1 MLNIV
6 SSTQIDRKERSFSWN
21 GKEYQFNFA
30 YDNILRL
37 FKLID
42 DNSIDKM
49 AKFELE
55 FEMLIGSGL
64 DIPLDKMAE
73 AVNYAVSLIQ
83 ESPYQSLNSN
93 PVKTFDYEQDSEAIY
108 ASFLQQ
114 YGIDLIEEKGKL
126 DYFKFRALFTNLDPN
141 TPFQRI
147 VHIRTENP
155 SKHVNDQEYLNQLN
169 LQQQTF
175 ALKKSKEEIETEKQA
190 QMEAAFGDL

>member
-6 SSTQIDRKERSFSWN
+6 SSTKIDRKERTFSWN

-42 DNSIDKM
+42 DNSIGKM

-64 DIPLDKMAE
+64 NVPLEKMAE
-73 AVNYAVSLIQ
+73 AVNYAIKLIQ
-83 ESPYQSLNSN
+83 ESPYQSLSNN

-114 YGIDLIEEKGKL
+114 YGIDLIKEKGKL

-155 SKHVNDQEYLNQLN
+155 SKYVNDQEYLNQLN

-175 ALKKSKEEIETEKQA
+175 ALKKSKEEIEAEKQA